1 MLRLSPNA
9 FVIVMFIGQLSATW
23 GLSTLPTVLENVQT
37 AWSLTNT
44 QAGFLNGVFFFGFA
58 ATTPFLT
65 GLTDRVDPK
74 RIYLWS
80 MLLCGLAQIGFAY
93 LADDFIS
100 GNVWRFLYGVG
111 FAGTYMPGLKAV
123 SDAVPA
129 KMQSR
134 AVATFTASMPT
145 GTGLSFFLSGAVAQ
159 YFMWQD
165 AIALLATGALVAMA
179 VVVLFM
185 PTEAKISGGE
195 TGGGETGVGAG
206 AFLPNVK
213 PAFTN
218 RCSLGHIVAYFAHQ
232 METSTTRAF
241 AVVFLIFAM
250 QVAPGTVVGVGVFDW
265 NPASVVGLATI
276 LGLPVILLADHLTNF
291 IDRNLLIPIVMM
303 SGAVLGIVLAVSLG
317 APYIVVSIV
326 MVVYGVA
333 ASADGGLLNA
343 GLVASADPQNRGGV
357 MAAHS
362 AIGFTGALLGP
373 VIFGAALDWGGGQT
387 SSTAWLAGFT
397 AVGVIITLCVIV
409 SRILIRQ
416 NNP

>member
-1 MLRLSPNA
+1 MMRLSPNA

-23 GLSTLPTVLENVQT
+23 GLSTLPTVLEDVQT

-58 ATTPFLT
+58 VTTPFLT

-165 AIALLATGALVAMA
+165 AIALLATGTLVAMA

-195 TGGGETGVGAG
+195 TGVGAG

-218 RCSLGHIVAYFAHQ
+218 RRSLGHIVAYFAHQ

-250 QVAPGTVVGVGVFDW
+250 HVAPGTGVGVGVFDW

-303 SGAVLGIVLAVSLG
+303 SGAVLGIVLAVFLG

-373 VIFGAALDWGGGQT
+373 VIFGVALDWGGGQT

-397 AVGVIITLCVIV
+397 AVGVIITLCAIV